1 VIDAYLGGDARRM
14 LETRDLN
21 AYYDESH
28 VLRGVD
34 LRVERGEVVTLVGRN
49 GAGKTTTLKSIM
61 GMVPATARSFSTKGR
76 SGCTSDKIAR
86 RGIGFVPEERGIYA
100 TLTVASKT
108 SRCRR
113 SSAKTAW
120 PLERIYE
127 LFPILRERAKAM
139 GTTLSGG
146 EQQMLAI
153 ARVLRSGA
161 RLILLDEPT
170 EGLAPVIVDAIGD
183 LILRDQEIRRHGLAR
198 RAEPALRDPRR
209 RPPLL
214 DGPRPHRRVDEQ
226 RRRDRARVAISSPTS
241 ASRLESRVLRPR
253 APELAIHAA

>member
-1 VIDAYLGGDARRM
+1 M
-14 LETRDLN
+14 LETRGLN
-21 AYYDESH
+21 AFYDESH

-61 GMVPATARSFSTKGR
+61 GIVRKRTGQIDFEGKPILGLS
-76 SGCTSDKIAR
+76 SDKVAR

-100 TLTVASKT
+100 TLTVAENL
-108 SRCRR
+108 
-113 SSAKTAW
+113 ALPPVVGDAAW
-120 PLERIYE
+120 PLDRIYE
-127 LFPILRERAKAM
+127 LFPILRERGRAM
-139 GTTLSGG
+139 GTMLSGG

-183 LILRDQEIRRHGLAR
+183 LLLEIKRSGITVLLVEQNLRFAT
-198 RAEPALRDPRR
+198 
-209 RPPLL
+209 
-214 DGPRPHRRVDEQ
+214 
-226 RRRDRARVAISSPTS
+226 RVADRHYLMVHGKIVEAMTN
-241 ASRLESRVLRPR
+241 AEVVDRERDL
-253 APELAIHAA
+253 LAHLGV

>member
-1 VIDAYLGGDARRM
+1 M

-34 LRVERGEVVTLVGRN
+34 LRVERGEIVTLVGRN

-61 GMVPATARSFSTKGR
+61 GIVRKRTGDVSFEGDPILGLTTDR
-76 SGCTSDKIAR
+76 IAR

-100 TLTVASKT
+100 TLTVAENLTLPPVIGK
-108 SRCRR
+108 
-113 SSAKTAW
+113 AAW
-120 PLERIYE
+120 PLERIYA
-127 LFPILRERAKAM
+127 LFPILKERGRAM

-183 LILRDQEIRRHGLAR
+183 LLLEIKKSGVTVLLVEQNLRFAT
-198 RAEPALRDPRR
+198 
-209 RPPLL
+209 
-214 DGPRPHRRVDEQ
+214 
-226 RRRDRARVAISSPTS
+226 RVADRHYLMVHGKIVEAMTN
-241 ASRLESRVLRPR
+241 ADAIAREGDL
-253 APELAIHAA
+253 LAHLGV

>member
-1 VIDAYLGGDARRM
+1 MRTWAEVPSV
-14 LETRDLN
+14 LETRGLN

-61 GMVPATARSFSTKGR
+61 GIVRKR
-76 SGCTSDKIAR
+76 SGEVLFEDRSIVALTSDRIAR

-100 TLTVASKT
+100 TLTVAENL
-108 SRCRR
+108 
-113 SSAKTAW
+113 ALPPVVGEAAW

-127 LFPILRERAKAM
+127 LFPILRERGAAM

-161 RLILLDEPT
+161 RSVLLVEQNLRFATRVADRHYLMVH
-170 EGLAPVIVDAIGD
+170 GKIVDSLSNAQAVEREDD
-183 LILRDQEIRRHGLAR
+183 LLAH
-198 RAEPALRDPRR
+198 L
-209 RPPLL
+209 
-214 DGPRPHRRVDEQ
+214 GV
-226 RRRDRARVAISSPTS
+226 
-241 ASRLESRVLRPR
+241 
-253 APELAIHAA
+253 

>member
-1 VIDAYLGGDARRM
+1 M

-34 LRVERGEVVTLVGRN
+34 LKVGEGEVVTLVGRN

-61 GMVPATARSFSTKGR
+61 GVVRKRTGQIVFDGKPILGQS
-76 SGCTSDKIAR
+76 SDTIAR

-100 TLTVASKT
+100 SLSVTENLTLPPITNAA
-108 SRCRR
+108 R
-113 SSAKTAW
+113 AW
-120 PLERIYE
+120 PLERIYA
-127 LFPILRERAKAM
+127 LFPILRERAGAM
-139 GTTLSGG
+139 GTMLSGG

-183 LILRDQEIRRHGLAR
+183 LILEIKRSGVTILLV
-198 RAEPALRDPRR
+198 EQNLRF
-209 RPPLL
+209 
-214 DGPRPHRRVDEQ
+214 
-226 RRRDRARVAISSPTS
+226 ATRVADRHYLMVHGKTV
-241 ASRLESRVLRPR
+241 ESMSNAEVIERESDL
-253 APELAIHAA
+253 LAHLGV

>member
-1 VIDAYLGGDARRM
+1 M
-14 LETRDLN
+14 LETRGLN
-21 AYYDESH
+21 AFYDESH

-61 GMVPATARSFSTKGR
+61 GIVRKRTGDIEFEGQPILKL
-76 SGCTSDKIAR
+76 TSDRVAR

-100 TLTVASKT
+100 TLTVAENL
-108 SRCRR
+108 
-113 SSAKTAW
+113 ALPPIVGDAAW
-120 PLERIYE
+120 PLERIYA
-127 LFPILRERAKAM
+127 LFPILAERGRAM
-139 GTTLSGG
+139 GTMLSGG

-183 LILRDQEIRRHGLAR
+183 LLLEIKRSGITVLLVEQNLRFAT
-198 RAEPALRDPRR
+198 
-209 RPPLL
+209 
-214 DGPRPHRRVDEQ
+214 
-226 RRRDRARVAISSPTS
+226 RVADRHYLMVHGKIV
-241 ASRLESRVLRPR
+241 ESMTNAEVLDR
-253 APELAIHAA
+253 ESDLLAHLGV

>member
-1 VIDAYLGGDARRM
+1 M
-14 LETRDLN
+14 LETRGLN

-49 GAGKTTTLKSIM
+49 GAGKSTTLKSIM
-61 GMVPATARSFSTKGR
+61 GILRSRTGDIAFEGESILR
-76 SGCTSDKIAR
+76 LSSDKVAR

-100 TLTVASKT
+100 TLTVAENLALPPVVGD
-108 SRCRR
+108 RP
-113 SSAKTAW
+113 W
-120 PLERIYE
+120 PLERIHA
-127 LFPILRERAKAM
+127 LFPILRERRHAL

-170 EGLAPVIVDAIGD
+170 EGLAPVIVTAIGD
-183 LILRDQEIRRHGLAR
+183 LIVEMKRDGMTVLLIEQNLRFATRVADRHYLMVHGKIVESMTNAEVVAR
-198 RAEPALRDPRR
+198 EAD
-209 RPPLL
+209 LL
-214 DGPRPHRRVDEQ
+214 DHLGV
-226 RRRDRARVAISSPTS
+226 
-241 ASRLESRVLRPR
+241 
-253 APELAIHAA
+253 

>member
-1 VIDAYLGGDARRM
+1 M
-14 LETRDLN
+14 LETRGLN

-61 GMVPATARSFSTKGR
+61 GIVRRRTGEVDFEERSIVAL
-76 SGCTSDKIAR
+76 TSDKIAR

-100 TLTVASKT
+100 TLTVAENLALPPVIDST
-108 SRCRR
+108 C
-113 SSAKTAW
+113 AW
-120 PLERIYE
+120 PIDKIYE
-127 LFPILRERAKAM
+127 LFPILKERAKAM

-153 ARVLRSGA
+153 ARVLRNGA

-170 EGLAPVIVDAIGD
+170 EGLAPVIVNAIGD
-183 LILRDQEIRRHGLAR
+183 LILAIKKSGVTILLVEQN
-198 RAEPALRDPRR
+198 LRF
-209 RPPLL
+209 
-214 DGPRPHRRVDEQ
+214 
-226 RRRDRARVAISSPTS
+226 ATRVADRHYLMVHGRIV
-241 ASRLESRVLRPR
+241 ESMSNAEVIEREADL
-253 APELAIHAA
+253 LAHLGV

>member
-1 VIDAYLGGDARRM
+1 M
-14 LETRDLN
+14 LETHDLN

-28 VLRGVD
+28 VLRGID

-49 GAGKTTTLKSIM
+49 GAGKTTTLKAIM
-61 GMVPATARSFSTKGR
+61 GIVRKRTGSVTFEGEPILGLS
-76 SGCTSDKIAR
+76 SDRIAR

-100 TLTVASKT
+100 TLSVTENLTLPPVIG
-108 SRCRR
+108 
-113 SSAKTAW
+113 SAAW

-127 LFPILRERAKAM
+127 LFPILRERGRAM

-161 RLILLDEPT
+161 KLILLDEPT

-183 LILRDQEIRRHGLAR
+183 LLLEIKKSGVTVLLVEQNLRFATRVSDRHYLMVHGKIVDSLSNADAIAREGDLLAH
-198 RAEPALRDPRR
+198 L
-209 RPPLL
+209 
-214 DGPRPHRRVDEQ
+214 GV
-226 RRRDRARVAISSPTS
+226 
-241 ASRLESRVLRPR
+241 
-253 APELAIHAA
+253 